1 MKITILAFG
10 IARDIVG
17 GSTLDA
23 ELPEKCSVGNLRE
36 ILFSQYPAFQNLAS
50 LAIALNAEYAQDDQ
64 MIDTRDEVVLIPP
77 VSGG

>member
-23 ELPEKCSVGNLRE
+23 ELPETCSVGGLRE
-36 ILFSQYPAFQNLAS
+36 ILFSKYPAFQNLAA

-64 MIDTRDEVVLIPP
+64 MIDARDEVVLIPP

>member
-1 MKITILAFG
+1 MRITILAFG

-17 GSTLDA
+17 GSTLDT
-23 ELPEKCSVGNLRE
+23 ELPEECSVAGLRE
-36 ILFSQYPAFQNLAS
+36 ILFSRYPALQNLAS

-64 MIDTRDEVVLIPP
+64 MVDARDEVVLIPP